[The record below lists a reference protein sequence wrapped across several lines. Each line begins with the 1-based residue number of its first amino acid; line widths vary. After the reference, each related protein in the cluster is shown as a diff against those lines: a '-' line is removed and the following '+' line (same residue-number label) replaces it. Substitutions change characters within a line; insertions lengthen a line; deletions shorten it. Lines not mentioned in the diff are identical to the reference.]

1 MATRIVEWQLPYTWW
16 TGIGIDANKVIK
28 ILLRSENNLIN
39 VTDENELYTDLQLA
53 DWIKPTDEFPVGVTV
68 GKVLASDWWWVSGM
82 LLNMKTTS
90 WDYSRWIY
98 GWDWKLYFDNWTWTF
113 TQIYSS
119 TEVDNLLT
127 QLRNSLATVAFTGD
141 YNDLINRPQ
150 VVQLQAD
157 WNQTDVDSPDYIKNK
172 PSIPTKTSELTNDS
186 GFIDSNVNNLANY
199 TLSYLFSAVATSG
212 EYSDLLNAP
221 SVINNLTSTSTTDA
235 LSAAKGKELNDKIN
249 DLFWQWKFLSLWNAT
264 TGQPMSFPYST
275 PYNYST
281 WDYYLVEVI
290 WASNKRPDWASYSG
304 SASTVAETDELEV
317 WDVYIYDWQI
327 WLLQTNHWK
336 TVSFANLA
344 GQPSDNTALSNVLNE
359 KWDMFYS
366 DFNWETKT
374 WTAIELSLN
383 SEITPTANFTVNKPA
398 DLKDWQTYLLRVNN
412 WATAYTMTLGTNV
425 TNPYSED
432 LTLDPGKTELFVF
445 MARWWNLELQPSSPI
460 TAWRNID
467 LTNNVANLKLIDVTV
482 NTAYNVADKIWT
494 TTAGNYMPTIW
505 DLLLVNFVN
514 GCSINNPT
522 LNIDW
527 SGEINIRVGWV
538 NASTVNFPLWT
549 VENSNVKIILYYDGT
564 YYRSYWMFNW
574 YNSMRES
581 EIEEATSTAN
591 RVISA
596 ANLKYAIEYWDKK
609 QEVLTQAEYNA
620 LPASKTSDWNL
631 YIIYW

>member
-1 MATRIVEWQLPYTWW
+1 MAKIVEGQLPYTWW
-16 TGIGIDANKVIK
+16 TGIEIDTNKVIK
-28 ILLRSENNLIN
+28 ILLREENNLIQVN
-39 VTDENELYTDLQLA
+39 WDNELYTDLQLA

-98 GWDWKLYFDNWTWTF
+98 GQDWKLYFDNWTWTF

-119 TEVDNLLT
+119 TEVDTLLNN
-127 QLRNSLATVAFTGD
+127 LRNSLATVAFSGD

-150 VVQLQAD
+150 IVQLQAD

-221 SVINNLTSTSTTDA
+221 AVIDNLSSTSTTDA
-235 LSAAKGKELNDKIN
+235 LSAKQGKELNDKIN

-290 WASNKRPDWASYSG
+290 WTGTNYRPDWASYSG
-304 SASTVAETDELEV
+304 SASTVVETDELEV
-317 WDVYIYDWQI
+317 WDVYIYDWQV

-344 GQPSDNTALSNVLNE
+344 GQPSDNAALSNALNA
-359 KWDMFYS
+359 KADDNAVVKLTW
-366 DFNWETKT
+366 NQTVAGVKT
-374 WTAIELSLN
+374 FS
-383 SEITPTANFTVNKPA
+383 
-398 DLKDWQTYLLRVNN
+398 
-412 WATAYTMTLGTNV
+412 
-425 TNPYSED
+425 
-432 LTLDPGKTELFVF
+432 
-445 MARWWNLELQPSSPI
+445 SSPI
-460 TAWRNID
+460 VPAP
-467 LTNNVANLKLIDVTV
+467 TNNTDAATKKYVDDNIASATQWAVSD
-482 NTAYNVADKIWT
+482 TAYWSSWDWVTGIAPSKNAVYDKIESVV
-494 TTAGNYMPTIW
+494 G
-505 DLLLVNFVN
+505 
-514 GCSINNPT
+514 SI
-522 LNIDW
+522 
-527 SGEINIRVGWV
+527 S
-538 NASTVNFPLWT
+538 NATVNFKQNSVTKGSITMNQSAGSDVNLET
-549 VENSNVKIILYYDGT
+549 VIPVTQSWYD
-564 YYRSYWMFNW
+564 
-574 YNSMRES
+574 
-581 EIEEATSTAN
+581 
-591 RVISA
+591 
-596 ANLKYAIEYWDKK
+596 
-609 QEVLTQAEYNA
+609 A
-620 LPASKTSDWNL
+620 LPASKTTDWNL